1 MPRLFLGNFEFEHR
15 LADPSRQ
22 ISRNLER
29 INAELAMSWLAI
41 ADDGD
46 LIWTPQKIESDFF
59 DRLNPDGLPTVIPVT
74 SLESVPSAVECVPW
88 GWTDEIR
95 RLCDVRGWLRSD
107 PPQTAVHATNSR
119 RFSCELEH
127 EWQIGLASA
136 GPVVSLDDVQQRIDQ
151 LGPTSRWVI
160 KAEFGMSGRERILGS
175 GIPGDSQS
183 RWIQKRLDGEG
194 ILFFEPWVDRI
205 AEVGIQIE
213 IPQSGQ
219 PVLRGVVPLIS
230 DERGQYSGSE
240 FAPKATEAIITTW
253 GEAVTIALQAAS
265 RAQQLGYFGPMG
277 IDAMQYRDHEGVTRI
292 RPLQDINA
300 RWTMG
305 RLSLG
310 WRRFLKAEESGF
322 WRFGATTPFEI
333 AIDRV
338 ITTSPRVVGGTP
350 SHHNAELCF
359 RRNR

>member
-29 INAELAMSWLAI
+29 INAELALSWLAI
-41 ADDGD
+41 AEDGD

-59 DRLNPDGLPTVIPVT
+59 DRLKHDGLPTVIPVT
-74 SLESVPSAVECVPW
+74 SLESVPTAVECVPW

-95 RLCDVRGWLRSD
+95 RLCDVRGWLRND
-107 PPQTAVHATNSR
+107 PTNTAVQATNSR

-127 EWQIGLASA
+127 EWQVGLAGA
-136 GPVVSLDDVQQRIDQ
+136 GPVGSLDDVKQRIDH
-151 LGPTSRWVI
+151 LCPTSRWVI

-175 GIPGDSQS
+175 GIPIDSQS
-183 RWIQKRLDGEG
+183 RWIQKRVHDDG

-213 IPQSGQ
+213 IPQTGS
-219 PVLRGVVPLIS
+219 PVLLGVVPLLS

-240 FAPKATEAIITTW
+240 FAPKETEAIMATW
-253 GEAVTIALQAAS
+253 GEALLIALQAAS

-310 WRRFLKAEESGF
+310 WRRFLKAGESGF
-322 WRFGATTPFEI
+322 WRFGNVAPVDSV
-333 AIDRV
+333 IDRV
-338 ITTSPRVVGGTP
+338 IPVSYTHLTLPTSP
-350 SHHNAELCF
+350 
-359 RRNR
+359 